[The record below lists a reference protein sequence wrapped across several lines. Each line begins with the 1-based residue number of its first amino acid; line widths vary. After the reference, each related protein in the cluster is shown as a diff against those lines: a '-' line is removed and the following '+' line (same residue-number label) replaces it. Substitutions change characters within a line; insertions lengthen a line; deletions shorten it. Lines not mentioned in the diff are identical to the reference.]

1 MEQTSENFLPI
12 YERHPLPPFLPRSAR
27 LLMLGSFPPPRKRW
41 CMDFFY
47 PNWSNDM
54 WRIWGLI
61 YKNDPGAF
69 IDPERKCF
77 KQDELTVFLEGVGV
91 ALYDTAQA
99 VLRKMANAS
108 DKYLDIQQ
116 RTDITQLL
124 ENLPLC
130 RAIAATGQKACE
142 TLGET
147 LCLPHLP
154 AIGQWVPFNYSG
166 HTLRCYRMP
175 STSRA
180 YPLPLAKKAGSYARM
195 LEELDMLPA
204 LDNNQPA
211 YDL

>member
-1 MEQTSENFLPI
+1 
-12 YERHPLPPFLPRSAR
+12 
-27 LLMLGSFPPPRKRW
+27 
-41 CMDFFY
+41 MDFFY

-77 KQDELTVFLEGVGV
+77 KQDELTVFLEGAGV

-154 AIGQWVPFNYSG
+154 AIGQWVPFNYNG
-166 HTLRCYRMP
+166 PVL
-175 STSRA
+175 
-180 YPLPLAKKAGSYARM
+180 SYAKHQPC
-195 LEELDMLPA
+195 LPA
-204 LDNNQPA
+204 TFGKKSRILCEDA
-211 YDL
+211 GGTGHAARSG